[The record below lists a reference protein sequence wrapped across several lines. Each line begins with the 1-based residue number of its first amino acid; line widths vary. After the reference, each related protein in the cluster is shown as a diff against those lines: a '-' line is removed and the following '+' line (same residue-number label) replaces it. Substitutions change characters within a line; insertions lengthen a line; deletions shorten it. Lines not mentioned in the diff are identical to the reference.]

1 MIWRIKKATCFIK
14 ELLSTVSKRVV
25 FYPVLRNCKKPMSQT
40 FKRSAFQKAL
50 GDLNLLEDLVEK
62 CTLTKCKISL
72 KREKQKQSVSNQSR
86 IIKPSTPS
94 DIFIPTVAPNFT
106 KSKTPSWVF
115 SRFYIVQKIPNG
127 AKCLK

>member
-25 FYPVLRNCKKPMSQT
+25 FYPALRNCKKPMSQT

-106 KSKTPSWVF
+106 KSKTPS
-115 SRFYIVQKIPNG
+115 
-127 AKCLK
+127 